1 MAYFNVLSFVLSQ
14 QIAAREGI
22 TDPARQNFYGLLGGV
37 LGSNP
42 VGLGVTVA
50 LANKEAEDT
59 PPPRQVTALTITSPQ
74 ILPPATDGQAYTT
87 TLKAIGGTPPY
98 TWAVVAGTLPEKE
111 KNISLNGA
119 TGVISGTPDAKGG
132 DDGSFP
138 LSIQVT
144 DSAQPKTST
153 QTQLFLLKVAPVGG
167 A

>member
-14 QIAAREGI
+14 QIAAKEGI

-50 LANKEAEDT
+50 LANQEAEDN
-59 PPPRQVTALTITSPQ
+59 PPPRQVTPLTITSPQ
-74 ILPPATDGQAYTT
+74 VLPPATDGQAYSA

-98 TWAVVAGTLPEKE
+98 TWAVAAGTFPQNGH
-111 KNISLNGA
+111 NIALNDA
-119 TGVISGTPDAKGG
+119 TGVISGTPDAKGA

-144 DSAQPKTST
+144 DSAKPTAST
-153 QTQLFLLKVAPVGG
+153 QSQLFLLKVGGG

>member
-37 LGSNP
+37 LGSSP

-50 LANKEAEDT
+50 LANQEAEDT
-59 PPPRQVTALTITSPQ
+59 PPPRQVIPLTITSPQ
-74 ILPPATDGQAYTT
+74 FLPPATDGQAYAT

-98 TWAVVAGTLPEKE
+98 AWTLEAGAFPEKG

-119 TGVISGTPDAKGG
+119 TGVISGTPDANGA

-144 DSAQPKTST
+144 DSAQPKPAT
-153 QTQLFLLKVAPVGG
+153 QTQLFLLTVGG
-167 A
+167 GG